1 MNMTSRRLFLILFTL
16 LFLTAACQPRV
27 EQNLPAGMTAQPTQ
41 TLPPVVATRTLL
53 PAPTETPLP
62 TSTPAP
68 AVIIRAVKGNLFIR
82 RGPDMAYNP
91 IGVLYEGSSAA
102 VLGHDPLF
110 KWAQVNLPN
119 GGAQGWVSLQT
130 QYSQVDGDLNAAPQV
145 SVTDFP
151 QAAYL
156 RNCTHHRMYI
166 LPGDFYLESSY
177 SVENLIWL
185 YPGHYVVYDMDMPDL
200 VEVAEVDMREGA
212 TIDVRVDGAGE
223 KRKCE

>member
-1 MNMTSRRLFLILFTL
+1 MTRRLFLIWLPL
-16 LFLTAACQPRV
+16 LFWMSACQLGV
-27 EQNLPAGMTAQPTQ
+27 EQNPPAGMTAQPTP
-41 TLPPVVATRTLL
+41 TLTPVVATRT
-53 PAPTETPLP
+53 PIPTPSATPLP
-62 TSTPAP
+62 TSSPAP
-68 AVIIRAVKGNLFIR
+68 AVIIHAVKGNLFIR

-91 IGVLYEGSSAA
+91 IGVLYQNTSAA

-110 KWAQVNLPN
+110 KWAQINLP
-119 GGAQGWVSLQT
+119 GADAQGWVSLQT

-177 SVENLIWL
+177 SVENIIWL

-212 TIDVRVDGAGE
+212 TVDIRVDGAGE